1 MGKSMYPIEFFFDP
15 VSPYSYLAATQLDEL
30 AARCGT
36 TVVYKPMLLGAVF
49 KATGNRMPAAVP
61 AKGQYMLT
69 DLQRWAAFYQVPF
82 QFPAV
87 FPTDSKLAQRIA
99 CTLVEAERPR
109 WTLAVMRAY
118 WVDGHDIGT
127 ETGVRHALDAL
138 AMDADATIAAA
149 QREDTKAALKQLTD
163 EAVSRGVFGA
173 PSFFHGDALF
183 WGCDRLQLLEH
194 HIKHASAA

>member
-1 MGKSMYPIEFFFDP
+1 MHPIEFFFDP
-15 VSPYSYLAATQLDEL
+15 VSPYSYLAATQLDSL

-61 AKGQYMLT
+61 AKGRYMLT
-69 DLQRWAAFYQVPF
+69 DLQRWAAFHQVPF

-99 CTLVEAERPR
+99 CTLPEAERPR

-127 ETGVRHALDAL
+127 EAGVRHALETL
-138 AMDADATIAAA
+138 SMDAPAAIEAA
-149 QREDTKAALKQLTD
+149 QGEDAKAALKQLTD

-173 PSFFHGDALF
+173 PSFFFGDALF
-183 WGCDRLQLLEH
+183 WGFDRLPLLEH
-194 HIKHASAA
+194 HIKHSAAA